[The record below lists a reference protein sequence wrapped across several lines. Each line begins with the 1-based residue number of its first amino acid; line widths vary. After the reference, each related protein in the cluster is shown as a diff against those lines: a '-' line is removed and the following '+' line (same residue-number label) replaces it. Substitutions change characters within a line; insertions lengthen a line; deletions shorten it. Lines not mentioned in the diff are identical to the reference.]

1 MRVGSLMIIITREN
15 RERETWWAF
24 KCFDSRFFFHWKTQT
39 DGSCCCCCCCGWE
52 PTPST
57 GCFFFP
63 IYYFYYYSI
72 GNVENSNRFKTFYI
86 CWLNFTAMTEGK
98 KKKKK
103 LRGMKSFPVV
113 RFSRFFFL
121 NILNAGKLPVNSLF
135 RCVRVNF
142 PLFFLF
148 LSVEND
154 YHFHFSVQHFF
165 FFLK

>member
-1 MRVGSLMIIITREN
+1 LIKFYGYDRRKEEEEKVTRDEII
-15 RERETWWAF
+15 
-24 KCFDSRFFFHWKTQT
+24 SRRAVFQ
-39 DGSCCCCCCCGWE
+39 
-52 PTPST
+52 
-57 GCFFFP
+57 
-63 IYYFYYYSI
+63 
-72 GNVENSNRFKTFYI
+72 V
-86 CWLNFTAMTEGK
+86 
-98 KKKKK
+98 
-103 LRGMKSFPVV
+103 
-113 RFSRFFFL
+113 FFL